1 MCDKEEEEVQL
12 SNCAI
17 NSDWLCYKC
26 KTTYIEIDYNQFQGA
41 LVYNPSYKKECKDCC
56 WTCQNCI
63 KIYDKTLC
71 GNYNCKNCYWIC
83 PYCNKSGTKHE
94 NIDMCVSCINGMYPS
109 EMISYSSGDYT
120 TISNDI

>member
-1 MCDKEEEEVQL
+1 MCDKKEEVQL
-12 SNCAI
+12 S
-17 NSDWLCYKC
+17 DWFCYKC
-26 KTTYIEIDYNQFQGA
+26 KTPYTEIDCNQFQGA
-41 LVYNPSYKKECKDCC
+41 LVYPSYKKECKDC

-71 GNYNCKNCYWIC
+71 GNYNCKNCCWTC
-83 PYCNKSGTKHE
+83 SYCNKSGNKCE

-109 EMISYSSGDYT
+109 ELVSYSSGDYT